1 MISIIIPAFN
11 EEKYLPE
18 TLSHLNRAIA
28 DLHKCSEGG
37 IETIVVDNASTD
49 RTAAIAREAGARVIA
64 EPEHNIGRV
73 RNTGAKAAT
82 GDLLVFLDAD
92 TLIPSPLLRRVVEGM
107 AEPACLGGAVDL
119 DHQPTRWVMRLY
131 LRCWRLIG
139 LCCGMAQGGVQFCRR
154 TGFDAVGGYDESI
167 YMGEDVDFFWRL
179 GKFARRSGG
188 HVRIIRDV
196 RAIPS
201 SRRFDQWPISRLL
214 IETNP
219 IYIMFCQRRATAWRG
234 WYSDVPR

>member
-11 EEKYLPE
+11 EERFLPD
-18 TLSHLNRAIA
+18 TLAHLNQAIA
-28 DLHKCSEGG
+28 DLLTTPEHD

-49 RTAAIAREAGARVIA
+49 RTAAIARDAGARVIS
-64 EPEHNIGRV
+64 ESEHNIGRV
-73 RNTGAKAAT
+73 RNAGAKAAMCN
-82 GDLLVFLDAD
+82 LLVFLDAD
-92 TLIPSPLLRRVVEGM
+92 TLIPSDLLRRVVEVM
-107 AEPACLGGAVDL
+107 AEPTCLGGAVDL
-119 DHQPTRWVMRLY
+119 DHQPARWVMRLY
-131 LRCWRLIG
+131 LRCWRFIG

-154 TGFDAVGGYDESI
+154 AGFDAVGGYDESI

-179 GKFARRSGG
+179 GKFARRSGQ

-219 IYIMFCQRRATAWRG
+219 IYIMFRQRRATAWRG